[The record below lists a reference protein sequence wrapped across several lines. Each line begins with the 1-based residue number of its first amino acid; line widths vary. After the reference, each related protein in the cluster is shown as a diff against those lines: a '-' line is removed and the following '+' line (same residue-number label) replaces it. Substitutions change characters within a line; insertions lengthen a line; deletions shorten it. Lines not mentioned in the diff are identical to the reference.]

1 MKHTRRQATTPWLIP
16 VLAGFLLL
24 NTAHAAIN
32 TTVPV
37 SEESAS
43 SIAVSLFPVSLKLER
58 TNLFLTS
65 PQVVFM
71 NSERIGIRAILQA
84 YDHRPADG
92 VAISETGRAMLS
104 GRVSY
109 DRTTRQVLLHD
120 ARVEQL
126 DFDRANAAT
135 QRFSHELQ
143 SAWSTQVTNPIR
155 ADLPPHPYLAP
166 FRNNIDNIADDGKQ
180 ISLVLVYQ

>member
-1 MKHTRRQATTPWLIP
+1 MNLTRRQAASKWLIP
-16 VLAGFLLL
+16 VLAGLLLL
-24 NTAHAAIN
+24 NTAHAAFN
-32 TTVPV
+32 TAVPV

-71 NSERIGIRAILQA
+71 DSERIGIRAAIQA
-84 YDHRPADG
+84 YDHRPAEN

-120 ARVEQL
+120 ARVEKL
-126 DFDRANAAT
+126 EFDRANAAT
-135 QRFSHELQ
+135 RRFSRELQ
-143 SAWSTQVTNPIR
+143 SAWSKQVKNPIR
-155 ADLPPHPYLAP
+155 TELPPHPYLAP
-166 FRNNIDNIADDGKQ
+166 FRNNIDNIAYDGKQ